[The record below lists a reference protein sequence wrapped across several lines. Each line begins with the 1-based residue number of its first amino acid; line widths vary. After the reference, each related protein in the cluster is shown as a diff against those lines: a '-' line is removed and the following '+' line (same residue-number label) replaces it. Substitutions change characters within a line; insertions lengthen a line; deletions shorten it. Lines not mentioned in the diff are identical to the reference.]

1 MLDTCKVV
9 KKAKKGS
16 HDVLGKHVTKLST
29 YSKLQYIPIEKRY
42 RKVEICKIRRK
53 SIERFVSNTKKV
65 YRVNCGCYCQK
76 RRQKKNH
83 VDSFVTNCILHP
95 ELVGAPNTAET
106 LDLLIRCA
114 IDTWERLGEDLLN
127 RLIDTMVHT

>member
-16 HDVLGKHVTKLST
+16 HGVLGKHVTKLST
-29 YSKLQYIPIEKRY
+29 YSKLEYIPIEKRY

-53 SIERFVSNTKKV
+53 SIETFVFNTKKV

-76 RRQKKNH
+76 RRQKNIMWTVLSPT
-83 VDSFVTNCILHP
+83 VDHQRVRHPTHIILCTTHSIHS
-95 ELVGAPNTAET
+95 ESSATDSE
-106 LDLLIRCA
+106 
-114 IDTWERLGEDLLN
+114 E
-127 RLIDTMVHT
+127 

>member
-53 SIERFVSNTKKV
+53 SIETFVSNTKKV

-83 VDSFVTNCILHP
+83 VDSFVTNCISQIYCTVQVPQYPDSKHP
-95 ELVGAPNTAET
+95 
-106 LDLLIRCA
+106 D
-114 IDTWERLGEDLLN
+114 
-127 RLIDTMVHT
+127 

>member
-9 KKAKKGS
+9 KKEKKGS

-42 RKVEICKIRRK
+42 SKVEICKIRRK
-53 SIERFVSNTKKV
+53 SIETFVSNTKKV

-83 VDSFVTNCILHP
+83 VDSFVTNCRI
-95 ELVGAPNTAET
+95 
-106 LDLLIRCA
+106 DLRLRIRVA
-114 IDTWERLGEDLLN
+114 SIDISCCG
-127 RLIDTMVHT
+127 

>member
-53 SIERFVSNTKKV
+53 SIETFVSNTKKV

-83 VDSFVTNCILHP
+83 VDSFVTNCIPISKAHDDP
-95 ELVGAPNTAET
+95 E
-106 LDLLIRCA
+106 IRLR
-114 IDTWERLGEDLLN
+114 ILE
-127 RLIDTMVHT
+127 